1 MRRREFV
8 RYMALLG
15 MTPTAAQ
22 LAACADDADGSD
34 PLAGLDASSD
44 AGSDAGNGLSDVGD
58 AGSDAPEV
66 NIPDDLP
73 EYAYD
78 GPTGPADLFAAG
90 VASGD
95 PLADAVILWTFVD
108 SGTADDVPVWW
119 EIALDPAF
127 TQRLQVG
134 DGFATSAT
142 GHTFKV
148 DVGGLPAGTTLYYRF
163 FALGVA
169 SPIGR
174 TRTAP
179 RGAVD
184 RLRFAVVSCA
194 SYTSGYYH
202 AYRAIA
208 ERADL
213 DAVIHLGDYIYEG
226 GGRSSDLP
234 IERAHRP
241 AKTIETLDEYRE
253 RYRQYRE
260 DLSLQEVHRQHAF
273 ICVWDDHES
282 LNNSWRDGAPTFD
295 GDAEQWAVRK
305 AIAWQALMEWLPIR
319 PQDETLKIWRHL
331 PYGDLADIVMLDTR
345 IWDRDEQSGGIGSV
359 DAGDTSRSILGEEQ
373 AAWLDERMCEST
385 AQWRLIGQQVMMAHL
400 AISGTPLN
408 PDQWDGYPGS
418 RNRFLNTLDRCGVDN
433 VVVLTGDIHTS
444 WANEVTLDPLDPAV
458 YNPETSEGSLAVEFV
473 CTSVTSSS
481 ADSFGSLGPFLDN
494 ATELVLESNPHMRWL
509 DLTQKGYL
517 LVDLDTERV
526 QGAWFH
532 FDDVRTPDYDASG
545 EYFAAA
551 YRATSGSARLEADDA
566 PAADKPDAPALA
578 P

>member
-15 MTPTAAQ
+15 LTPTAAQ
-22 LAACADDADGSD
+22 LAACADDADGV
-34 PLAGLDASSD
+34 DAFD
-44 AGSDAGNGLSDVGD
+44 AGPDTGFSTGDVEGGD
-58 AGSDAPEV
+58 ADIAV
-66 NIPDDLP
+66 PDSLP
-73 EYAYD
+73 DYAYD
-78 GPTGPADLFAAG
+78 GVPGPSDVFAVG

-108 SGTADDVPVWW
+108 ARSEDDVGIWW
-119 EIALDPAF
+119 EVALDPAF
-127 TQRLQVG
+127 TLRLQVG
-134 DGFATSAT
+134 EGVASAAT

-163 FALGVA
+163 FALGVP

-184 RLRFAVVSCA
+184 RLRFAVVSCS

-202 AYRAIA
+202 AYQAIA
-208 ERADL
+208 ERPDL
-213 DAVIHLGDYIYEG
+213 DAVLHLGDYIYEG
-226 GGRSSDLP
+226 GGASSDLP

-260 DLSLQEVHRQHAF
+260 DASLQEVHRQHPF

-282 LNNSWRDGAPTFD
+282 LNNAWRDGAPSFD
-295 GDAEQWAVRK
+295 GDAAQWATRK
-305 AIAWQALMEWLPIR
+305 AVAWQALMEWLPIR
-319 PQDETLKIWRHL
+319 PQDEALKIWRHL

-359 DAGDTSRSILGEEQ
+359 DVDDTSRSILGETQ

-385 AQWRLIGQQVMMAHL
+385 AQWRLLGQQVMMAHL
-400 AISGTPLN
+400 AIGGTPLN
-408 PDQWDGYPGS
+408 PDQWDGYPAS
-418 RNRFLNTLDRCGVDN
+418 RARFLDTLARCGVDN

-444 WANEVTLDPLDPAV
+444 WANEVTPDPLDPTV
-458 YNPETSEGSLAVEFV
+458 YNPETSEGALAVEFV
-473 CTSVTSSS
+473 CPSVTSSS
-481 ADSFGSLGPFLDN
+481 GDAFGSLGPFLDN

-517 LVDLDTERV
+517 LLDVDRERV

-532 FDDVRTPDYDASG
+532 FEDIRTPDYAASG

-551 YRATSGSARLEADDA
+551 YRAAFGQARLTADAEPA
-566 PAADKPDAPALA
+566 PPKPDAPALA